1 MSVFSPYSLI
11 KKLFKK
17 TQLLF
22 RILRANTIDLFSKRD
37 FVIIAFFTL
46 LGAGGVFAAGLITVS
61 APDAQGA
68 GYVVTTVCDENVT
81 VKALT
86 APNVTSGQLYVATI
100 ALSDI
105 SQNATTGCGG
115 KIMQIALKINS
126 QMSYASWGIPVS
138 STDNTFYFTGATT
151 SINAYYADTLFS
163 PFQADGLTNVAIS
176 QIGVMSFTVSTSRF
190 TGLLYTCALLSTGA
204 VKCWGNNTYGQ
215 LGDGSIADATA
226 RTTPVAVSGLSSG
239 VTAISTGFYH
249 ACALLS
255 TGAVK
260 CWGQNSQGQIGDNSQ
275 TNRLTPVDV
284 SGLSSGVTAISAGY
298 FHSCALLSTGAVKCW
313 GYNASGQIG
322 DATNG
327 TNRLTPVAVSG
338 LSSGVT
344 AISTGGDH
352 TCALLSTGAVKCW
365 GYNGNG
371 QVGDATSGTNRTS
384 PVDVS
389 GLSSGVTAISAGYQH
404 TCALLSTGAVKCWGN
419 NGSGRLG
426 DNSQTNRLTPVA
438 VSGLSS
444 GVSAIS
450 AGVYHTCALLSTGAV
465 KCWGSNSY
473 GQVGD
478 NSQTNR
484 LTPVDVS
491 GLSSGVTA
499 ISGGY
504 WHTCAVLSTG
514 AIKCWGNNNYGQ
526 LGDNSRIQ
534 SLTPVAVS
542 GIP

>member
-1 MSVFSPYSLI
+1 VLSPYSLV
-11 KKLFKK
+11 KELFKK
-17 TQLLF
+17 IQFLF
-22 RILRANTIDLFSKRD
+22 KILRANTIDLFSKRD

-86 APNVTSGQLYVATI
+86 APNAASGQLYVATI

-190 TGLLYTCALLSTGA
+190 TGL
-204 VKCWGNNTYGQ
+204 
-215 LGDGSIADATA
+215 I
-226 RTTPVAVSGLSSG
+226 
-239 VTAISTGFYH
+239 
-249 ACALLS
+249 
-255 TGAVK
+255 
-260 CWGQNSQGQIGDNSQ
+260 
-275 TNRLTPVDV
+275 
-284 SGLSSGVTAISAGY
+284 
-298 FHSCALLSTGAVKCW
+298 
-313 GYNASGQIG
+313 YN
-322 DATNG
+322 
-327 TNRLTPVAVSG
+327 
-338 LSSGVT
+338 
-344 AISTGGDH
+344 
-352 TCALLSTGAVKCW
+352 
-365 GYNGNG
+365 
-371 QVGDATSGTNRTS
+371 
-384 PVDVS
+384 
-389 GLSSGVTAISAGYQH
+389 
-404 TCALLSTGAVKCWGN
+404 
-419 NGSGRLG
+419 
-426 DNSQTNRLTPVA
+426 
-438 VSGLSS
+438 
-444 GVSAIS
+444 
-450 AGVYHTCALLSTGAV
+450 CALLSTGAV

-478 NSQTNR
+478 ATSLNNR

-514 AIKCWGNNNYGQ
+514 AIKCWGQNNYGQ

-534 SLTPVAVS
+534 SLTPVAVL

>member
-1 MSVFSPYSLI
+1 MLSPYSLV
-11 KKLFKK
+11 KELFKK
-17 TQLLF
+17 IQFLF
-22 RILRANTIDLFSKRD
+22 KILRANTIDLFSKRD

-46 LGAGGVFAAGLITVS
+46 LGAGGVFAAALITVS

-86 APNVTSGQLYVATI
+86 APNAASGQLYVATI

-190 TGLLYTCALLSTGA
+190 TGLLYNCALLSTGA
-204 VKCWGNNTYGQ
+204 VKCWGYNGEGQ
-215 LGDGSIADATA
+215 IGDNSQTQ
-226 RTTPVAVSGLSSG
+226 RLTPVSVSGLSSG
-239 VTAISTGFYH
+239 VIAISTGFYH

-260 CWGQNSQGQIGDNSQ
+260 CWGQNSQGQIGDNSK

-298 FHSCALLSTGAVKCW
+298 YHSCALLSTGAAKCW

-322 DATNG
+322 DATNV
-327 TNRLTPVAVSG
+327 TNRLTPVDVSG

-344 AISTGGDH
+344 AISTGGDQ

-365 GYNGNG
+365 GYNGQG
-371 QVGDATSGTNRTS
+371 QIGDATSGTNRTS

-444 GVSAIS
+444 GVAAIS

-478 NSQTNR
+478 GTITNR

-491 GLSSGVTA
+491 GLSSGATA

-504 WHTCAVLSTG
+504 WHSCAVLSTG
-514 AIKCWGNNNYGQ
+514 AIKCWGQNNYGQ